1 MNKHIEQI
9 FLNTNIKWVWYSI
22 YWLLAATLLFFVFN
36 NQQYDVN
43 IRILVVSSLTLMSIG
58 LTLFINNYLI
68 PKFLFKGK
76 ILLFGY
82 LMVASFILSIWINIL
97 CIVYILWHTAYY
109 FRDVMLP
116 TKTDLILLIS
126 GSYII
131 ILFAAFV
138 HFIKETYSRQM
149 ERDRFAR
156 QKAETELKLQE
167 ARLKLLQGQLHPHFL
182 FNMLNNLY
190 GLWMEKSNATPDVI
204 LKLSALLDYMLYNCD
219 KEKVT
224 LRDEIQFIRNY
235 IDLETIR
242 HDSRLKLDINLPDCK
257 NNQMIAPLILFA
269 FVENAFKHAANK
281 NTGETYI
288 SISLNSSAKGI
299 DFKVI
304 NNYTPNEETSVGI
317 GFKNVEE
324 RLNLIYGNRYKL
336 NIEKNNNHFKVW
348 LSLETE

>member
-1 MNKHIEQI
+1 M
-9 FLNTNIKWVWYSI
+9 KWLWHSI
-22 YWLLAATLLFFVFN
+22 YWLLAASLLFFVFN

-76 ILLFGY
+76 LLLFSY
-82 LMVASFILSIWINIL
+82 LMLASVIISIWINIL

-109 FRDVMLP
+109 FRGVLLP

-138 HFIKETYSRQM
+138 HFIKETYYRQM
-149 ERDRFAR
+149 ERDRIAR

-190 GLWMEKSNATPDVI
+190 GLWMEKSDATPDVI

-224 LRDEIQFIRNY
+224 LREEMQFIRNY
-235 IDLETIR
+235 IDLEAIR
-242 HDSRLKLDINLPDCK
+242 HDSRLKLDINLPDF
-257 NNQMIAPLILFA
+257 NQNQMIAPLILFA

-288 SISLNSSAKGI
+288 SISLRTSANSV
-299 DFKVI
+299 DFRVT
-304 NNYTPNEETSVGI
+304 NNFTPNEETSTGI
-317 GFKNVEE
+317 GLKNVEE
-324 RLNLIYGNRYKL
+324 RLNLIYNSRYKL
-336 NIEKNNNHFKVW
+336 NIDKKNKQYNVW